1 MEWWKHTEPPH
12 MITSPATAPAR
23 WNPTI
28 RVGMP
33 LPSGELLEYGVASGL
48 PMLLSANAFSR
59 VNARR
64 EFVGFNLAA
73 AKAIPA
79 HVDAALDSAGF
90 VAAAHFGDY
99 RWGVDAYLDLAASRD
114 WAFYSAMDY
123 CVEPQV
129 APDAAMRR
137 LRVDATI
144 ARYFQC
150 ANRAAQRG
158 MDLPLPVVQG
168 FYASEYAHCA
178 EALALPKDTKMV
190 GIGSV
195 CRRHLHGP
203 DGLITIVEALDRV
216 LPPETVCHL
225 FGAKGS
231 ALPALEE
238 AGLAHRVGSTD
249 SMAWDLAV
257 RRAMPVGRTQ
267 IMRARA
273 MVDWHARETRQLRQR
288 VRRPAVLPCAAGVRQ
303 KDALEV
309 ATEAVGAAFGELHGS
324 NDIEYLNAKHLMAH
338 DVTLVTALVRSRGAD
353 AFGEEEPEDDF
364 GLGIVYERVRAALV
378 DAGYLAVTA

>member
-1 MEWWKHTEPPH
+1 MNKTPPSS
-12 MITSPATAPAR
+12 T
-23 WNPTI
+23 WQPTI

-33 LPSGELLEYGVASGL
+33 LPSGELLQYGVASGL
-48 PMLLSANAFSR
+48 PMLMSANAFAR

-73 AKAIPA
+73 ARAIPE
-79 HVDAALDSAGF
+79 HVDCALDSAGF
-90 VAAAHFGDY
+90 VAASHFGDY
-99 RWGVDAYLDLAASRD
+99 RWSVDAYLDLAASRE

-129 APDAAMRR
+129 APDAATRR
-137 LRVDATI
+137 LRVDATV

-150 ANRAAQRG
+150 ADRAAQRG
-158 MDLPLPVVQG
+158 VVAPLPVIQG
-168 FYASEYAHCA
+168 YFASEYAYCA
-178 EALALPKDTKMV
+178 AALALGKDTKMV

-203 DGLITIVEALDRV
+203 DGLIAIIEALDRV
-216 LPPETVCHL
+216 LPPDTVCHL
-225 FGAKGS
+225 FGAKGN
-231 ALPALEE
+231 ALPALEQ

-249 SMAWDLAV
+249 SMAWDMAC

-273 MVDWHARETRQLRQR
+273 MVEWHARETRQLSKRAS
-288 VRRPAVLPCAAGVRQ
+288 RPQVLPCAAAERRR
-303 KDALEV
+303 DAMEV

-324 NDIEYLNAKHLMAH
+324 NDIEYLSAKHLAAQ
-338 DVTLVTALVRSRGAD
+338 DVYVVTALLRTRGVE
-353 AFGEEEPEDDF
+353 AFSEEEPEDDF
-364 GLGIVYERVRAALV
+364 GLGVVYERVREALV
-378 DAGYLAVTA
+378 DAGYLAVSA

>member
-1 MEWWKHTEPPH
+1 
-12 MITSPATAPAR
+12 
-23 WNPTI
+23 
-28 RVGMP
+28 MP
-33 LPSGELLEYGVASGL
+33 LPSGELMDYGVSSGL
-48 PMLLSANAFSR
+48 PLLISANAFAR

-73 AKAIPA
+73 AKRIPA
-79 HVDAALDSAGF
+79 HVDCALDSAGF
-90 VAAAHFGDY
+90 VAAAHYGDY
-99 RWGVDAYLDLAASRD
+99 RWSIDAYLDLAASRE

-129 APDAAMRR
+129 APDAATRR
-137 LRVDATI
+137 LRVDATV

-150 ANRAAQRG
+150 ADRAAQRG
-158 MDLPLPVVQG
+158 LDRPLPVLQG
-168 FYASEYAHCA
+168 HFASEYAYCA
-178 EALALPKDTKMV
+178 ESLALGKGTKVV

-203 DGLITIVEALDRV
+203 DGLLAIVEALDRV
-216 LPPETVCHL
+216 LPPDTVCHL

-231 ALPALEE
+231 ALPALQQ
-238 AGLAHRVGSTD
+238 AGLGHRVGSTD
-249 SMAWDLAV
+249 SLAWDMSV

-273 MVDWHARETRQLRQR
+273 MVDWHARETRQLRAVGQR
-288 VRRPAVLPCAAGVRQ
+288 AAVLPCSAAERR

-309 ATEAVGAAFGELHGS
+309 ATEAVGAAFGDLHGS
-324 NDIEYLNAKHLMAH
+324 QDIEYREAKHLLEH
-338 DVTLVTALVRSRGAD
+338 DVVVVTAVLRTQGVQG
-353 AFGEEEPEDDF
+353 FEEEEPEDDF
-364 GLGIVYERVRAALV
+364 GLGIVYERVRLALI

>member
-1 MEWWKHTEPPH
+1 
-12 MITSPATAPAR
+12 MITAPATATSR
-23 WNPTI
+23 WAPTI

-79 HVDAALDSAGF
+79 NVDCALDSAGF
-90 VAAAHFGDY
+90 VAASVIGDY
-99 RWGVDAYLDLAASRD
+99 RWSVDAYLDLAAARE

-129 APDAAMRR
+129 APDAATRR

-150 ANRAAQRG
+150 ADRAAQRRVASP
-158 MDLPLPVVQG
+158 MPVLQG
-168 FYASEYAHCA
+168 YFASEYAYCA
-178 EALALPKDTKMV
+178 EALALGKDTKMV

-203 DGLITIVEALDRV
+203 DGLLAIVEALDRV
-216 LPPETVCHL
+216 LPEGTVCHL

-231 ALPALEE
+231 ALPALEQ

-249 SMAWDLAV
+249 SMAWDMAV

-273 MVDWHARETRQLRQR
+273 MVDWHARETRQLRQG
-288 VRRPAVLPCAAGVRQ
+288 VQRPTVLPCAATTRR
-303 KDALEV
+303 KDVLEV

-324 NDIEYLNAKHLMAH
+324 NDVEYLDAKRLAAH
-338 DVTLVTALVRSRGAD
+338 DVYVVMALLRAQGVA
-353 AFGEEEPEDDF
+353 AFEEEEPEDDF
-364 GLGIVYERVRAALV
+364 GLGVVYERVRSALAE
-378 DAGYLAVTA
+378 AGYLAVIA